1 MMFPVVSTAH
11 SEAGARQQAPGIA
24 FSDPWKIIFDD
35 LRVLGG
41 DLRDEARLEGNCDQR
56 SPTRP
61 HVIGVFDQS
70 TVSTV
75 SAGRSV
81 R

>member
-1 MMFPVVSTAH
+1 MFPVVSTAH
-11 SEAGARQQAPGIA
+11 SEADARQQQAPGIA
-24 FSDPWKIIFDD
+24 FSDRREIVSDD

-41 DLRDEARLEGNCDQR
+41 DLRDEARPEGNCDQR

-61 HVIGVFDQS
+61 HVIGVVDQ
-70 TVSTV
+70 STV